1 MILWSYVYIGDIVME
16 TNAMMVFTKERVKK
30 DLLLQG
36 GSRYWKLN
44 ANRAQRYSYL
54 ICVRNNPGNKEGI
67 ERNGQAFFIAKIK
80 DIVQTTD
87 SKYPDRHMI
96 TFDQYAEIE
105 IDDVWKGWRNPVYY
119 DVSLNNLGIDM
130 NDINFSENTI
140 ETDDYES
147 PQSHESPKRDMSQ
160 GLTIEEAKEGLAKT
174 FSVDVHAVEITIRG

>member
-1 MILWSYVYIGDIVME
+1 MVME
-16 TNAMMVFTKERVKK
+16 PNAMMVFTRASVET
-30 DLLLQG
+30 LLSRG
-36 GSRYWKLN
+36 GSRSWKLN

-67 ERNGQAFFIAKIK
+67 ERHGQAFFIARIK

-87 SKYPDRHMI
+87 PKYPPRHMI
-96 TFDQYAEIE
+96 TFDQYAEIKK
-105 IDDVWKGWRNPVYY
+105 DDVWKGWRNPVYY

-130 NDINFSENTI
+130 KNFSENMI
-140 ETDDYES
+140 EIDDNES
-147 PQSHESPKRDMSQ
+147 LQSHESFKRDMSQ

>member
-80 DIVQTTD
+80 DIV
-87 SKYPDRHMI
+87 SNDRFKISGPTHDYI
-96 TFDQYAEIE
+96 RSICGD
-105 IDDVWKGWRNPVYY
+105 RN
-119 DVSLNNLGIDM
+119 
-130 NDINFSENTI
+130 
-140 ETDDYES
+140 
-147 PQSHESPKRDMSQ
+147 R
-160 GLTIEEAKEGLAKT
+160 
-174 FSVDVHAVEITIRG
+174 

>member
-1 MILWSYVYIGDIVME
+1 MVME
-16 TNAMMVFTKERVKK
+16 PNAMMVFTRASVET
-30 DLLLQG
+30 LLSRG
-36 GSRYWKLN
+36 GSRSWKLN

-54 ICVRNNPGNKEGI
+54 VCVRNNPGNKEGI
-67 ERNGQAFFIAKIK
+67 ERHGQAFFIAKIK

-87 SKYPDRHMI
+87 PKYPHRHMI
-96 TFDQYAEIE
+96 TFDQYAEIKK
-105 IDDVWKGWRNPVYY
+105 DDVWKGWRNPVYY

-130 NDINFSENTI
+130 NEITFSENMI

-147 PQSHESPKRDMSQ
+147 PQSNNNFKRDMSQ